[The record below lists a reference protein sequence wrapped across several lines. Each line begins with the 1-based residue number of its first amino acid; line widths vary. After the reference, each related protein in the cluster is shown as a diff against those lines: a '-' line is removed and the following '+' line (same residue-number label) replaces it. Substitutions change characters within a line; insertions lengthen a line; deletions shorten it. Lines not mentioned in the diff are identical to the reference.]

1 MMITRRDL
9 LAMGALTAVG
19 AATLPPALRAES
31 SRRFHTLPA
40 ALAALEKVNTG
51 RLGVAVF
58 DTGSGERS
66 GYRADQRFALCST
79 FKMLLAAAVL
89 ERADGGREHLDRAI
103 AVPARPLIGN
113 SPLTEEHAGG
123 QMTVSALCHAILT
136 RSDNTAAN
144 LLLETLGGPDGITR
158 FARSIGDTV
167 TRLDRTETSLNEA
180 RPGDPRDTTSPRAMV
195 GNLRTLLLGDV
206 LAPGSREQLTQWM
219 IANKTGEV
227 RLRARLPQDWR
238 AGDKT
243 GSNLKDTANDIAIL
257 WPAHGAPVL
266 VAAYLTE
273 CAGPEDTRNAV
284 LAEVGRLI
292 AASFRAA

>member
-1 MMITRRDL
+1 MRITRRNL
-9 LAMGALTAVG
+9 LVLGALTAVG
-19 AATLPPALRAES
+19 TATLPHALCAEPR
-31 SRRFHTLPA
+31 RRFRTLPA
-40 ALAALEKVNTG
+40 ALAALEKTNSG

-66 GYRADQRFALCST
+66 GYRADERFAMCST

-89 ERADGGREHLDRAI
+89 ERADAGREHLDRAI
-103 AVPARPLIGN
+103 AVPAKPLIGN

-123 QMTVSALCHAILT
+123 EMTVFSLCHAILT

-167 TRLDRTETSLNEA
+167 TRLDRTETTLNEA
-180 RPGDPRDTTSPRAMV
+180 RPGDRRDTTSPQAMV
-195 GNLRTLLLGDV
+195 GNLRTLLLGKV
-206 LAPGSREQLTQWM
+206 LAPSSREQLTQWM

-227 RLRARLPQDWR
+227 RLRARLPEDWR

-266 VAAYLTE
+266 AAAYLTE
-273 CAGPEDTRNAV
+273 CAGPEDKRNAV

-292 AASFRAA
+292 AASFPSA